1 MVVVRWQRLRGVYY
15 VHGRM
20 LRAILLAFLLAS
32 ATKQYVARLEF
43 LLNFFTYCGRY
54 PLISAFEEARDS
66 AALDP
71 DSVSAGSRRP
81 ACTSWDG

>member
-1 MVVVRWQRLRGVYY
+1 MVVVRWQRVRCVYY

-20 LRAILLAFLLAS
+20 LRAILQAFLLAS

-43 LLNFFTYCGRY
+43 FANFFLVLG
-54 PLISAFEEARDS
+54 EARDS

-71 DSVSAGSRRP
+71 DSVSAGPRRP